1 VRVSR
6 ALELEHDVG
15 VEVMVALAREG
26 DGHACGAPSGEPRG
40 RSKPIGALAIRA
52 HEDTLDRMAHSVS
65 SLAPGLLIASPP
77 LGDPN
82 FDRTVVLL
90 ALHGESGAL
99 GFVVNRVAPMTLGE
113 LLSLA
118 GYGERGTKDQSPV
131 YLGGPVQPS
140 SGWILGVEPELAPDE
155 AGVIPIGDRMRVMS
169 SRSAFDALAH
179 DAAERSAGELD
190 PKRRMVLLGYSGW
203 GPGQLEGEIAA
214 GAWLP
219 VPLDE
224 GVIFDVA
231 LPQRWERAYALLGL
245 TPAGTMS
252 MRSVGEA

>member
-1 VRVSR
+1 MAYS
-6 ALELEHDVG
+6 
-15 VEVMVALAREG
+15 
-26 DGHACGAPSGEPRG
+26 
-40 RSKPIGALAIRA
+40 IG
-52 HEDTLDRMAHSVS
+52 T
-65 SLAPGLLIASPP
+65 LAPGLLIASPP

-90 ALHGESGAL
+90 AIHGDGGAL
-99 GFVVNRVAPMTLGE
+99 GFVVNRAAPMTIGE
-113 LLSLA
+113 LLSFA
-118 GYGERGTKDQSPV
+118 GYGNAGGKDGSPV

-140 SGWILGVEPELAPDE
+140 SGWILCVDPSLGSEEG
-155 AGVIPIGDRMRVMS
+155 GVIAVGERVRITS
-169 SRSAFDALAH
+169 SRGAFDALAR
-179 DAAERSAGELD
+179 DAAARGPGEPD

-224 GVIFDVA
+224 SVLFDVA
-231 LPQRWERAYALLGL
+231 LPERWERAYALLGL
-245 TPAGTMS
+245 TPAGMIS